1 MKFTKKLALGVTVMM
16 AVVAVGCGG
25 GGEKKAAV
33 KYPTKPI
40 NLIVPYAA
48 GGSSDLSARPF
59 ANELHNILK
68 QPVVVV
74 NKPGAGGRCW
84 RFRSC
89 ESQRR
94 LYTFECFYR

>member
-59 ANELHNILK
+59 ANELHNILAVVLALPK
-68 QPVVVV
+68 SRQPNTVIH
-74 NKPGAGGRCW
+74 C
-84 RFRSC
+84 
-89 ESQRR
+89 
-94 LYTFECFYR
+94 